1 MNNLNE
7 IKHLLTEWLIGTVF
21 TSITFTAGFSIRLER
36 SSVSG
41 DKPSVLILNIRSI
54 ARVGG
59 ESHWKRFID
68 SMPLKARRGEK
79 DEPALAY
86 YRFMFLLGAEINDIE
101 LSGDRSISIVTTN
114 DETVVVTGVED
125 VWEESLGC
133 RGI

>member
-68 SMPLKARRGEK
+68 SMPLKARRGERMNQ
-79 DEPALAY
+79 P
-86 YRFMFLLGAEINDIE
+86 
-101 LSGDRSISIVTTN
+101 
-114 DETVVVTGVED
+114 
-125 VWEESLGC
+125 
-133 RGI
+133 